1 MGCCSICT
9 YWTSR
14 PRVDPCF
21 FGHRH
26 RYTDLLDIVAVL
38 PSCQVLACVF
48 LPKFGK
54 RMYETDMTKF
64 EKVLRAKSPSD
75 KGALVPAPSKLS

>member
-1 MGCCSICT
+1 MGCCSIYT

-14 PRVDPCF
+14 HRIDLCF
-21 FGHRH
+21 FGHCH
-26 RYTDLLDIVAVL
+26 RSTDLLDTVVVF
-38 PSCQVLACVF
+38 PSCQVLTCVC

-64 EKVLRAKSPSD
+64 VKVLRAKSPSD
-75 KGALVPAPSKLS
+75 KDALVPASSK

>member
-1 MGCCSICT
+1 MGCCSIYT
-9 YWTSR
+9 YWTRR

-26 RYTDLLDIVAVL
+26 RYTNLVDIVAVL
-38 PSCQVLACVF
+38 SSCQGLACVF

-54 RMYETDMTKF
+54 RMYETDITQF
-64 EKVLRAKSPSD
+64 EKVLNTSSD
-75 KGALVPAPSKLS
+75 KGVLVPASSKLS

>member
-1 MGCCSICT
+1 MGCCSIYT
-9 YWTSR
+9 YWTRR

-26 RYTDLLDIVAVL
+26 RYPNLVDIVAVL
-38 PSCQVLACVF
+38 PSCQGLACVF

-64 EKVLRAKSPSD
+64 EKVLNTSSD
-75 KGALVPAPSKLS
+75 KGVLVPASSKLS